1 MNLSPTQGHSFKT
14 GRGDCFMYYIKI
26 YIESSQNKET
36 KNMFLK
42 ENTIKPQKN
51 LNKMEIKNLSDK
63 ELK

>member
-1 MNLSPTQGHSFKT
+1 MMNLSPTQGHSFKT

-42 ENTIKPQKN
+42 ENTIKPQK
-51 LNKMEIKNLSDK
+51 KS
-63 ELK
+63 

>member
-1 MNLSPTQGHSFKT
+1 
-14 GRGDCFMYYIKI
+14 MYYIKI